1 MILITVQKVLINF
14 SFYFFEFTAN
24 FCIIVFTELVDIKR
38 INKIQDRYG
47 EALCKPAMKGKI
59 YTASFL
65 IELVMNVKHFLY
77 LRDQNAFQ
85 KFRKVSNLIK
95 FNFSISFKNFSK
107 FLQKFK
113 HSKLK
118 LFQKNK
124 ILKI

>member
-1 MILITVQKVLINF
+1 MILITVENVLINF
-14 SFYFFEFTAN
+14 SFYYFELTAH

-47 EALCKPAMKGKI
+47 EALCEPAMMRKI
-59 YTASFL
+59 YNASFL
-65 IELVMNVKHFLY
+65 IKLVMNLKHFLY

-85 KFRKVSNLIK
+85 KFRKVSHLIK
-95 FNFSISFKNFSK
+95 FNFKISFKNFSK

-118 LFQKNK
+118 FFQKKNFF
-124 ILKI
+124 